1 MGEAK
6 NSFICLI
13 KEEQERVERERKRAL
28 EQYGLTYRKPDTR
41 HRKKIRKKKQKEKK
55 HR

>member
-13 KEEQERVERERKRAL
+13 KENIFLTGRLFHDGMHFVADCESRETIEERGFDE
-28 EQYGLTYRKPDTR
+28 TR
-41 HRKKIRKKKQKEKK
+41 SS
-55 HR
+55 